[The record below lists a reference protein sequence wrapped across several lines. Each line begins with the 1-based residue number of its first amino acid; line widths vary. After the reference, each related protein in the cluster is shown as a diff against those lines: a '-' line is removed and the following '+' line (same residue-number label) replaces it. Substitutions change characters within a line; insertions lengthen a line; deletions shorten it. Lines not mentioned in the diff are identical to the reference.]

1 MNPRKQPRLPHAAT
15 DLMQRAVG
23 ALQRGDLDA
32 AAPLF
37 RELNHRWPAIPD
49 AWHFHGLLRHRQGA
63 DEEALRL
70 LERAERLAPAYA
82 PFLLN
87 HAHVL
92 IELGQREPALRR
104 LRKALALHPADET
117 VLVAIAHLWLGSGRG
132 ASFVNELERHRER
145 APRAWR
151 PWMLLAQCREQAGA
165 SAEAL
170 GAFEKA
176 AKLAPAREIAPL
188 VLLGEA
194 ARRNARPDLAQEAFT
209 RALERDPTA
218 ARALLGL
225 GHLAQQRGDFADAER
240 RFRAALALEPDM
252 YGA

>member
-1 MNPRKQPRLPHAAT
+1 
-15 DLMQRAVG
+15 
-23 ALQRGDLDA
+23 
-32 AAPLF
+32 
-37 RELNHRWPAIPD
+37 
-49 AWHFHGLLRHRQGA
+49 
-63 DEEALRL
+63 
-70 LERAERLAPAYA
+70 
-82 PFLLN
+82 
-87 HAHVL
+87 
-92 IELGQREPALRR
+92 
-104 LRKALALHPADET
+104 
-117 VLVAIAHLWLGSGRG
+117 LVAIAQLLLESGRG
-132 ASFVNELERHRER
+132 ASFVNELERHLER

-252 YGA
+252 YGAWEALSVMASGDAIAPLLAELDPAIASANDGPNAWLLNFARARLRERRGDYEGAFSDYVAGNRPRAPGDRYSRTAQND